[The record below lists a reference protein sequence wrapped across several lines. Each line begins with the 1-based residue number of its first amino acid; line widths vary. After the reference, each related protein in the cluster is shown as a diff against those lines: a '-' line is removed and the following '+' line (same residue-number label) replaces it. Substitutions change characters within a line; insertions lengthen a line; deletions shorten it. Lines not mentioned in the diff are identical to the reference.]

1 MHLTIS
7 FSDGR
12 RVDAVVLAV
21 SADRMR
27 ISIPGIDDATE
38 LRATQGAWFT
48 ETGEPVEIES
58 IILLA
63 DGRSLF
69 PEIRPAVRG
78 AAGVAVV

>member
-12 RVDAVVLAV
+12 RAEAVVLAV

-27 ISIPGIDDATE
+27 ISIPGSDDATE

-58 IILLA
+58 MILLS
-63 DGRSLF
+63 DGSSVF
-69 PEIRPAVRG
+69 PEISPGVRG
-78 AAGVAVV
+78 AAGVGVV